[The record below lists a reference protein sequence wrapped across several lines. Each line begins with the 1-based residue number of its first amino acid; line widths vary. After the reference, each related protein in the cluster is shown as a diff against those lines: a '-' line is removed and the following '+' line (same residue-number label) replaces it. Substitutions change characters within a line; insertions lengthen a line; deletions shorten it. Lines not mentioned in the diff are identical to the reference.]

1 MDNSG
6 ADAFYSSVIFDVANK
21 FLDKENRLNDSQ
33 SIMPSGH
40 NGPYFDLETPVRNS
54 AHWLYAYSVLYRSTK
69 DVRYY
74 DTANRL
80 ADFLL
85 APSPHIK
92 DGVYIQRQKPGKDW
106 CNGVIGQAWVIE
118 GLNIASHCLNRPELK
133 VAAVNAAK
141 AFPFNHAVGAWE
153 KIDPYN
159 GKKAIDYTL
168 NHQTWFAAA
177 LIELNEPTL
186 NKNVVQ
192 YLDGLQAGAM
202 RVRKDGVIA
211 HLLYKSSFKG
221 TLLQLRYKLSEKRS
235 WKKVREKEMGYHLF
249 NLHPLARVYKCMPGH
264 TFFSSELFKMSLDIA
279 FRDSFVEE
287 LAQSQY
293 AYPYNAPAFEYPLVS
308 AVFNKTC
315 PDSIF
320 STQVE
325 KTLFKEMSSFGNCP
339 DANTLNARVYEFFI

>member
-1 MDNSG
+1 MLEQNSIDEFKSTLKVL
-6 ADAFYSSVIFDVANK
+6 ADK
-21 FLDKENRLNDSQ
+21 FLNAEIPLDATK

-40 NGPYFDLETPVRNS
+40 NGPYYDVETPIRNT
-54 AHWLYAYSVLYRSTK
+54 AHWLCTYSVLYRDTG
-69 DVRYY
+69 DDRYF
-74 DTANRL
+74 DLANRL
-80 ADFLL
+80 ANFLFDP
-85 APSPHIK
+85 APHIK
-92 DGVYIQRQKPGKDW
+92 DGVYIHRQKAGKDW

-118 GLNIASHCLNRPELK
+118 VLNIAYSCLNRPELK
-133 VAAVNAAK
+133 DAAIRAAK
-141 AFPFNHAVGAWE
+141 AFPFNQAVGAWE
-153 KIDPYN
+153 KIDPHN
-159 GKKAIDYTL
+159 GKKGIDYTL

-177 LIELNEPTL
+177 LIELNEPSL
-186 NKNVVQ
+186 NKSVVQ

-202 RVRKDGVIA
+202 RVRQDGVIA
-211 HLLYKSSFKG
+211 HLLYKNSLKG
-221 TLLQLRYKLSEKRS
+221 ALLHLRYKLSEKRL
-235 WKKVREKEMGYHLF
+235 WKKVREKEVGYHLF
-249 NLHPLARVYKCMPGH
+249 NLHPLARIYKHIPEH
-264 TFFSSELFKMSLDIA
+264 PFFGTEVFKKSLDVA
-279 FRDSFVEE
+279 YTNTFVEE